1 MMMLVDYGG
10 SFLPIISHSPWIGL
24 HLADF
29 VMPWFLFIAG
39 VSVALVYKVSEWI
52 QPRIFI
58 LLLISS
64 FNELLTFSMS
74 GNKTCRDE
82 SWFLLFLLNLSGFFL
97 RARIA

>member
-52 QPRIFI
+52 QPRIFFP
-58 LLLISS
+58 LVDFFVQRATDLFYVLKQNSS
-64 FNELLTFSMS
+64 
-74 GNKTCRDE
+74 
-82 SWFLLFLLNLSGFFL
+82 
-97 RARIA
+97 